1 MSIFLM
7 KIQREDLSLK
17 KIISKKG
24 KLYTD
29 WMTCH
34 GLTGRP
40 QYIIGSVLYNLYTW
54 EFRQQIARQAARI
67 SVKFSNL
74 ALFISSPEPTFL
86 RISLN
91 RDPREMMGRREI
103 FSVITNCKV
112 NYFNIVLKST
122 TKLCQTIMPVSRWHF
137 LHQS

>member
-1 MSIFLM
+1 MIWLLQYLNLLKCVYLFYENSKRRVIF
-7 KIQREDLSLK
+7 K
-17 KIISKKG
+17 KIISKKE

-34 GLTGRP
+34 GLTVRP
-40 QYIIGSVLYNLYTW
+40 QYIIGSVRYNLYTW

-67 SVKFSNL
+67 SLKFSNL

-103 FSVITNCKV
+103 CSVITNCKV

-122 TKLCQTIMPVSRWHF
+122 TK
-137 LHQS
+137 